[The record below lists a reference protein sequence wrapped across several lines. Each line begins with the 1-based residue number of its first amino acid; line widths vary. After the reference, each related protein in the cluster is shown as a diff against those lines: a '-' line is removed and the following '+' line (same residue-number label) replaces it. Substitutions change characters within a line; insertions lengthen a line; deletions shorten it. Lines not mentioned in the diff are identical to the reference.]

1 MVDLV
6 QDILDNGT
14 STITESK
21 DSVTWFK
28 NKLEEMKGKKIVF
41 NKKSFPEIG
50 KMYLFVYDAKHK
62 ATLPFFDV
70 YPLVFPVEYY
80 SDGFLG
86 INLHYLPPNARL
98 GLLDS
103 LSSIASDNK
112 YTDNTK
118 LNISYSVLKQASDR
132 FGNYSDCVKRYL
144 FGQVRSGFNYVSPTD
159 WPKAAV
165 LPLHKWSINTDMR
178 YRKSSPPY

>member
-1 MVDLV
+1 MDLT

-14 STITESK
+14 KTIAETK
-21 DSVTWFK
+21 DSVSWFK
-28 NKLEEMKGKKIVF
+28 EKLSELSKQKLIF

-70 YPLVFPVEYY
+70 YPLVFPIEYY

-86 INLHYLPPNARL
+86 LNLHYLPPFART

-103 LSSIASDNK
+103 LSSIATDNK

-118 LNISYSVLKQASDR
+118 LNISYGVLKSASNS
-132 FGNYSDCVKRYL
+132 FGDYNSCVKRYL
-144 FGQVRSGFNYVSPTD
+144 FGQVRSGFNYVSPAD

-165 LPLHKWSINTDMR
+165 LPLHKWSINPDMK
-178 YRKSSPPY
+178 YARKASPPY